1 MKKHVLTAGLYTII
15 TAVLLGIIYPFAITG
30 IAQMLFREKANG
42 QLISRGNQLIGSKII
57 GQAFTGPGYFH
68 SRPSAA
74 GTGYDASAS
83 SGSNLGPTNKTL
95 IYRVA
100 ASVKDEKQKDVPIDL
115 VTASGSGLDPD
126 ISPAAAFYQAPRIA
140 AERHL
145 DETLLRRLI
154 ADQTIQRQMGLLGEP
169 RVNVLQINLA
179 LDALPNKPH

>member
-15 TAVLLGIIYPFAITG
+15 TAVILGIIYPFAITG

-74 GTGYDASAS
+74 GAGYDASAS

-95 IYRVA
+95 IDRVA
-100 ASVKDEKQKDVPIDL
+100 ASVK
-115 VTASGSGLDPD
+115 
-126 ISPAAAFYQAPRIA
+126 R
-140 AERHL
+140 
-145 DETLLRRLI
+145 
-154 ADQTIQRQMGLLGEP
+154 
-169 RVNVLQINLA
+169 
-179 LDALPNKPH
+179 